1 VNARDEED
9 EQGRK
14 IPLFLLVVGQ
24 GGANVAACKV
34 ALRTIPG
41 IRLGH
46 FTDPEAALA
55 WAKGKDLVAVVVDDR
70 LPSLSG
76 LAFIRHLHTLAGI
89 PRPHTVLLSDA
100 PHANAL
106 GAARDIGVDD
116 VVPSTVPRNRLAA
129 LLRSAIGLRLAER
142 ASWQQTDILAQTPA
156 WAHSPATPK
165 SAWNKRLA
173 AAAALLVLLLLALLW
188 QLHPKPQHAIASA
201 PNTGAVNP
209 TPPANQPGKGLGLS
223 ALPGTLP
230 GLAGHGNAGAGGSG
244 TSAQAIPPTGTSAN
258 ANGAGSPPGTS
269 HSPSRSALGN
279 GVTTGAG
286 TRAPAHSNSGFLVLD
301 SAGRVISAN
310 APDVPRVPASTIKVL
325 TAVTALATLG
335 SRFRFTTRLVAHGML
350 KNGSLDGTLA
360 LVGGGDPMLRTA
372 DLDAAASSLERRG
385 IRRIRGNLL
394 IDATAF
400 TMPEYNPHWSPSDR
414 PYAYAAGTSAVSI
427 DEGTSLHAVRGV
439 STPQAVLDQ
448 QAFAGIVLR
457 RALQAHHITVDGST
471 RYGHSDGGTL
481 LWTHTSPA
489 LPTLLTKMLA
499 ESDNHVAEQILRE
512 IGLVATGVGS
522 ESAGIDRIRSDLA
535 GRGIATNGLALY
547 DGSGLSLDNRVTP
560 KMLATLLW
568 QIGRTPAGIQ
578 IHDALP
584 RVGLHGDIIL
594 AKTGRVGSAEGLVGY
609 LDRPPAGSFSFAFLG
624 AAASGAP
631 AQTLQE
637 GQERQL
643 HHLALLAD
651 GASQ

>member
-1 VNARDEED
+1 
-9 EQGRK
+9 
-14 IPLFLLVVGQ
+14 
-24 GGANVAACKV
+24 
-34 ALRTIPG
+34 
-41 IRLGH
+41 
-46 FTDPEAALA
+46 
-55 WAKGKDLVAVVVDDR
+55 
-70 LPSLSG
+70 
-76 LAFIRHLHTLAGI
+76 LAGV

-116 VVPSTVPRNRLAA
+116 VVPSTVPRSRLAA

-142 ASWQQTDILAQTPA
+142 ASWQQTDLLAQTPA
-156 WAHSPATPK
+156 WAHSPATPQ
-165 SAWNKRLA
+165 SAWSKRLA
-173 AAAALLVLLLLALLW
+173 AAAALLALLLLALLW

-201 PNTGAVNP
+201 PNTAAVNPTPPANRPGKGLGLSALPIAPAPNTAAVNP
-209 TPPANQPGKGLGLS
+209 TPPANQPGKGLGRS
-223 ALPGTLP
+223 ALPGTLA
-230 GLAGHGNAGAGGSG
+230 GLNAGHGNAGARGSG
-244 TSAQAIPPTGTSAN
+244 SSAQAIPPTDTSAN
-258 ANGAGSPPGTS
+258 ATGAGSAPGTS
-269 HSPSRSALGN
+269 RSPSGGALGN

-286 TRAPAHSNSGFLVLD
+286 TRAPAHSTSGFLVLD
-301 SAGRVISAN
+301 SAGRAISAN
-310 APDVPRVPASTIKVL
+310 DPDVPRVPASTVKVL

-335 SRFRFTTRLVAHGML
+335 SRFRFTTRLVAHGTI

-360 LVGGGDPMLRTA
+360 LVGGGDPVLRTA
-372 DLDAAASSLERRG
+372 DLDDAASSLERRG
-385 IRRIRGNLL
+385 IRRIRGNVL

-400 TMPEYNPHWSPSDR
+400 TKPEYSPHWSPSDR
-414 PYAYAAGTSAVSI
+414 PYAYAAGASAVSI

-439 STPQAVLDQ
+439 STPQAVRDQ

-457 RALQAHHITVDGST
+457 RALQAHHITVDGPT

-489 LPTLLTKMLA
+489 LSTLLTKMLT

-535 GRGIATNGLALY
+535 GRGIATNGLVLY

-568 QIGRTPAGIQ
+568 RIGRTPAGIQ

-584 RVGLHGDIIL
+584 RVGLHGDIL

-624 AAASGAP
+624 AAAPGAP
-631 AQTLQE
+631 PQTLQE

-643 HHLALLAD
+643 RHLALLAD
-651 GASQ
+651 RASQ